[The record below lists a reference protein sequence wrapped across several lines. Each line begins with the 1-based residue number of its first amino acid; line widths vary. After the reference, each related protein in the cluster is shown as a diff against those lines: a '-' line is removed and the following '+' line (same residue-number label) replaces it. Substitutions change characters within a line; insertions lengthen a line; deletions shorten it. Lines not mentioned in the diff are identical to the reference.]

1 MNVRNEFLIPLYTS
15 VLKIRLVEEAI
26 ADRYT
31 EWQMRCPVHLSIG
44 QEASAAGICA
54 HLRDTDTIASTHR
67 SHAHY
72 LAKGGSLPAMIAE
85 LYGKIGGCVDGRGG
99 SMHLFDQE
107 AGVMP
112 CLPIVGSSIPMGV
125 GAALSSKLNGQD
137 TISVVFLGD
146 GAVEEGIFHES
157 ANFASIRRLP
167 VIFAV
172 ENNFYSVCTPLGQR
186 QPDRPLEELASVHAI
201 ASVRIDGNDA
211 VAVYDAMAEAV
222 RRARTGSGPSLL
234 VMETY
239 RLREHCGPLYDL
251 DLGYRDQAEY
261 DSWEARCPVG
271 LLREKLSEA
280 LGWTDQDDAKL
291 RREIGQ
297 KINDAFEFA
306 AAAPFPDADK
316 ASEHVYV

>member
-107 AGVMP
+107 G
-112 CLPIVGSSIPMGV
+112 IR
-125 GAALSSKLNGQD
+125 
-137 TISVVFLGD
+137 ISV
-146 GAVEEGIFHES
+146 
-157 ANFASIRRLP
+157 
-167 VIFAV
+167 
-172 ENNFYSVCTPLGQR
+172 
-186 QPDRPLEELASVHAI
+186 
-201 ASVRIDGNDA
+201 
-211 VAVYDAMAEAV
+211 
-222 RRARTGSGPSLL
+222 
-234 VMETY
+234 
-239 RLREHCGPLYDL
+239 
-251 DLGYRDQAEY
+251 
-261 DSWEARCPVG
+261 
-271 LLREKLSEA
+271 
-280 LGWTDQDDAKL
+280 
-291 RREIGQ
+291 
-297 KINDAFEFA
+297 
-306 AAAPFPDADK
+306 
-316 ASEHVYV
+316 

>member
-1 MNVRNEFLIPLYTS
+1 
-15 VLKIRLVEEAI
+15 
-26 ADRYT
+26 
-31 EWQMRCPVHLSIG
+31 
-44 QEASAAGICA
+44 
-54 HLRDTDTIASTHR
+54 
-67 SHAHY
+67 
-72 LAKGGSLPAMIAE
+72 
-85 LYGKIGGCVDGRGG
+85 
-99 SMHLFDQE
+99 
-107 AGVMP
+107 
-112 CLPIVGSSIPMGV
+112 MGV